1 AQGGQR
7 GHRAPGQVLTRRAST
22 ASPRPDAH
30 HTPRGVP
37 TMSATATFTVSGMTC
52 GHCVASVKE
61 EVSEIPGVS
70 SVEVDL
76 ETGRLVDAAAVRDAV
91 DEAGYTVTAEE

>member
-1 AQGGQR
+1 
-7 GHRAPGQVLTRRAST
+7 
-22 ASPRPDAH
+22 
-30 HTPRGVP
+30 
-37 TMSATATFTVSGMTC
+37 MSATATFTVSGMTC

-76 ETGRLVDAAAVRDAV
+76 ETGRLVVVSPDAVDPAAVRDAV

>member
-1 AQGGQR
+1 
-7 GHRAPGQVLTRRAST
+7 
-22 ASPRPDAH
+22 
-30 HTPRGVP
+30 
-37 TMSATATFTVSGMTC
+37 MSATATATFTVSGMTC

-76 ETGRLVDAAAVRDAV
+76 ETGRLVVVSPDAVDPAAVRDAV